1 MTGKQTQSTQAQ
13 AQKQAIIY
21 PSVNDKQQQCHP
33 IPSHPQP
40 SPPSHPS
47 IQKSLLIK
55 IKNKTRTHPLVN
67 TLTSLWLSLL
77 SRGRLLFLSHTSSKL
92 RDSSP
97 SSSAFFFSSS
107 L

>member
-40 SPPSHPS
+40 SPPSHPIPS
-47 IQKSLLIK
+47 VHPK
-55 IKNKTRTHPLVN
+55 IIINKNK
-67 TLTSLWLSLL
+67 
-77 SRGRLLFLSHTSSKL
+77 K
-92 RDSSP
+92 
-97 SSSAFFFSSS
+97 
-107 L
+107 

>member
-13 AQKQAIIY
+13 TQKQAIIY
-21 PSVNDKQQQCHP
+21 PSINDKQQQCHP
-33 IPSHPQP
+33 SPSHPI
-40 SPPSHPS
+40 PSHPS

-67 TLTSLWLSLL
+67 TLTCLWLSLL

-97 SSSAFFFSSS
+97 SSSAFFSSS